1 MDYERA
7 KEIMESPHNIRVL
20 YQGKPVWLESLNA
33 NDESVRISSVTLT
46 DGEKTVSVH
55 DLVEDKD

>member
-7 KEIMESPHNIRVL
+7 KEILESPHNIRVL

-33 NDESVRISSVTLT
+33 SNNTVRISSLTLA
-46 DGEKTVSVH
+46 DGEKTVPVH
-55 DLVEDKD
+55 DLVEG